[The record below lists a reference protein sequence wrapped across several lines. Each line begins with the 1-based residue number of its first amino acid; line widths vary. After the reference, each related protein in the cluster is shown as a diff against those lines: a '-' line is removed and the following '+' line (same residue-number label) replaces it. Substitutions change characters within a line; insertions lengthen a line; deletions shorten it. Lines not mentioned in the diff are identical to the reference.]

1 MEIKSLIRVILA
13 RLNMSK
19 SILSEAHAYISVQ
32 ASFHSAALMF
42 INVAIPMHA
51 LSYLK
56 ETSPLPF
63 SSLPT
68 SFL

>member
-56 ETSPLPF
+56 E
-63 SSLPT
+63 
-68 SFL
+68 